1 MITQAQIRKKALAP
15 WNSGAFL
22 AGCVDGT
29 TIFPLPIRF
38 RTPSGKTVLENYD
51 AVRTWIQ
58 TLRGHSKESVGSG
71 YEITWQSIRHRS
83 LGDQK
88 LPQSICFPTSSDWL
102 AFIQKEEDH
111 DAFTAMVEQTRTA
124 LPILL
129 TYLSRKPLKALRHA
143 PHWPMILTIC
153 KWFGDHPL
161 PGQFIRQ
168 LDIAGVDTK
177 FIEAHRSLLM
187 ELLPLAVGPEGLNG
201 EISGLSK
208 HGFERKFGLLYD
220 PPLVRVRLLDQNLRH
235 FGFSD
240 LSVPLDQLAQTDP
253 GAQRVFITENK
264 INGLAFPR
272 ASRSIVIFGL
282 GYGVEML
289 KKLRW
294 LGKKEMHYWGD
305 IDTHGFAILSQIR
318 GYFPQVRSLL
328 MDRQTLMKHADLWG
342 SESPEKRFTGSLAHL
357 TQEEGALFS
366 DLKNDRMAPF
376 LRLEQERIRFS
387 VLQKALHLL
396 YGKN

>member
-58 TLRGHSKESVGSG
+58 TLRDHSKESVGSG

-111 DAFTAMVEQTRTA
+111 DAFAAMVEKTRRT
-124 LPILL
+124 LPGLL
-129 TYLSRKPLKALRHA
+129 TYLSRKPLKALGQA
-143 PHWPMILTIC
+143 PHWATILTIC
-153 KWFGDHPL
+153 RWFMDHPS
-161 PGQFIRQ
+161 PGKFIRQ

-187 ELLPLAVGPEGLNG
+187 DLLPLVIGPEGMNS
-201 EISGLSK
+201 EVSGLSK

-220 PPLVRVRLLDQNLRH
+220 PPLVRIRLLDKSLCH

-240 LSVPLDQLAQTDP
+240 LSVPLDQLVQTDL
-253 GAQRVFITENK
+253 GAKRVFVTENK
-264 INGLAFPR
+264 INGLAFPHV
-272 ASRSIVIFGL
+272 SRSIVIFGL
-282 GYGVEML
+282 GYGIKML
-289 KKLRW
+289 RKLRW
-294 LGKKEMHYWGD
+294 LEKKEMHYWGD

-318 GYFPQVRSLL
+318 GYFPQVHSLL
-328 MDRQTLMKHADLWG
+328 MDRQILMTHADLWG
-342 SESPEKRFTGSLAHL
+342 CESPDKRFSGSLAHL
-357 TQEEGALFS
+357 TNEENELFC
-366 DLKNDRMAPF
+366 DLKNNRMGPCI
-376 LRLEQERIRFS
+376 RLEQERIRFS
-387 VLQKALHLL
+387 VLQKALHPLN
-396 YGKN
+396 GQC